1 MLIMDHSQ
9 KTSLAKRLLYQSKN
23 RGCKETGLI
32 LGKFAEYF
40 LANMQEDHLI
50 DFALI
55 LEQNDIDIYDWITK
69 KSKPPTY
76 LKSEILSQLLD
87 FNINN
92 HL

>member
-1 MLIMDHSQ
+1 MNHLP
-9 KTSLAKRLLYQSKN
+9 KTSLAKKLLYQSKN

-32 LGKFAEYF
+32 LSKFAEYF
-40 LANMQEDHLI
+40 FAKMPADNLT

-55 LEQNDIDIYDWITK
+55 LEQNDIDLYDWITK
-69 KSKPPTY
+69 KTTPPIH
-76 LKSEILSQLLD
+76 LKSKVLSQLLA